1 MTALTLAALACAFV
15 CALGYLPLVARNPGL
30 LRSAVKTAAVL
41 LLAAAAAMAQAP
53 ALLILALALCALGDW
68 LLSRPSERAFMAG
81 VGAFAAGHLAYI
93 ALFLT
98 REGAD
103 PGQLTSGWRLA
114 ALAGFGLLGAAMAAR
129 IAPRAGALRLPVL
142 VYIPIILGMGAC
154 ALTLP
159 PAGALALALPAAM
172 AFIASDLIL
181 AWEVFLARPG
191 HRLLRL
197 APYAVWPLYWGA
209 QAGFLAAFALPAP

>member
-1 MTALTLAALACAFV
+1 MIALTLAAFLF
-15 CALGYLPLVARNPGL
+15 ALGYLPLVARNPGA
-30 LRSAVKTAAVL
+30 LRSTVKTAAVL
-41 LLAAAAAMAQAP
+41 LLAAAAAVAQAP

-68 LLSRPSERAFMAG
+68 CLSRPGERAFMAG

-98 REGAD
+98 RDLAAPD
-103 PGQLTSGWRLA
+103 QLTAGWRLA

-129 IAPRAGALRLPVL
+129 LAPRAGALRVPVML
-142 VYIPIILGMGAC
+142 YIPIILGMGAC

-159 PAGALALALPAAM
+159 PQGPLALALPAAL

-181 AWEVFLARPG
+181 AWEVFLFRPG
-191 HRLLRL
+191 HRLLKL
-197 APYAVWPLYWGA
+197 TPYAVWPLYWGA
-209 QAGFLAAFALPAP
+209 QAGFLAAFALPPA